1 MRAPF
6 RVALIGLGN
15 VGGAL
20 ARRLV
25 EDADRITLAAGRPI
39 ALEGIAVAH
48 PEGRRALAPLR
59 PAVQLLAQPQLDA
72 IVEVMGGIEPAS
84 TYISTALQAGRQ
96 VITANKQLVAAQGPP
111 LACLGPLRFEASVA
125 SAIPIVETLAD
136 ALGADRIGSI
146 MGILNGTT
154 NSMLAAMGGG
164 ASYADALADA
174 QRRGLAEAD
183 PSADVDAHDPAAKL
197 AILAMLA
204 FRRRIE
210 PSQIERVGI
219 GGLDQTELLGARQR
233 GFVVKLIAAAT
244 VSNGVSI
251 EADVR
256 PRLIPNDAPMAR
268 VAGAMNAIA
277 VEAAH
282 AGTLTLQG
290 PGAGPDAAAS
300 AVLADLVRAARDMPA
315 SAGALLASLADQPVA
330 TITPLGLQTPFPA
343 VPGSWTIHVGLADP
357 RPGQIPSA
365 AGADGP

>member
-1 MRAPF
+1 MF
-6 RVALIGLGN
+6 GLGN

-20 ARRLV
+20 ERRLV
-25 EDADRITLAAGRPI
+25 EDADRVTSAAGRPI

-48 PEGRRALAPLR
+48 PEGRRATAPLL
-59 PAVQLLAQPQLDA
+59 PPEQLLAQPQVDA
-72 IVEVMGGIEPAS
+72 IVEVMGGLEPAS
-84 TYISTALQAGRQ
+84 TYIRTALQAGRQ
-96 VITANKQLVAAQGPP
+96 VITANKQLVAAQGPS

-136 ALGADRIGSI
+136 ALAADRIGSM

-204 FRRRIE
+204 FRRRID

-219 GGLDQTELLGARQR
+219 RDVGPDQIENGRRRGL
-233 GFVVKLIAAAT
+233 VIKLIAAAT
-244 VSNGVSI
+244 TQNGASI

-256 PRLIPNDAPMAR
+256 PRLVPIDAPMAR
-268 VAGAMNAIA
+268 VHGAMNAIA
-277 VEAAH
+277 VDAEY
-282 AGTLTLQG
+282 AGSLLFQG

-300 AVLADLVRAARDMPA
+300 AVLADLIRAAKDVPA
-315 SAGALLASLADQPVA
+315 SAGLLLASLADASPA
-330 TITPLGLQTPFPA
+330 TVLPLGHTAQYPA
-343 VPGSWTIHVGLADP
+343 AS
-357 RPGQIPSA
+357 
-365 AGADGP
+365 

>member
-6 RVALIGLGN
+6 RVALFGLGN

-20 ARRLV
+20 ERRLV
-25 EDADRITLAAGRPI
+25 EDADRVTRAAGRPI
-39 ALEGIAVAH
+39 AVEGIAVAH
-48 PEGRRALAPLR
+48 PEGRRATAPLL
-59 PAVQLLAQPQLDA
+59 PPEQLLAQPQVDA
-72 IVEVMGGIEPAS
+72 IVEVMGGLEPAS
-84 TYISTALQAGRQ
+84 TYIRAALRAGRQ
-96 VITANKQLVAAQGPP
+96 VITANKQLVAAHGPS

-136 ALGADRIGSI
+136 ALAADRIGSM

-197 AILAMLA
+197 AILAMLG

-219 GGLDQTELLGARQR
+219 RGLDQTQLLTARQR
-233 GFVVKLIAAAT
+233 GCIVKLVAAART
-244 VSNGVSI
+244 VNGTGI

-256 PRLIPNDAPMAR
+256 PRSLPRDAPMAR
-268 VAGAMNAIA
+268 VDGAMNAIA
-277 VEAAH
+277 LDAAY
-282 AGTLTLQG
+282 AGVLFLQG

-300 AVLADLVRAARDMPA
+300 AVLADLIRAAKDVPA
-315 SAGALLASLADQPVA
+315 SAGSLLATLADASPATVVPLAA
-330 TITPLGLQTPFPA
+330 TIPYPA
-343 VPGSWTIHVGLADP
+343 AS
-357 RPGQIPSA
+357 
-365 AGADGP
+365 

>member
-6 RVALIGLGN
+6 RVAVIGLGN

-25 EDADRITLAAGRPI
+25 DDADRITMAAGRPI

-48 PEGRRALAPLR
+48 PEGRRAPAPLLL
-59 PAVQLLAQPQLDA
+59 AAQLLAQPQLDA
-72 IVEVMGGIEPAS
+72 IVEVMGGLEPAS

-125 SAIPIVETLAD
+125 SAIPIIETLAD
-136 ALGADRIGSI
+136 TLAADRIGSI

-154 NSMLAAMGGG
+154 NSILAAMAGG

-183 PSADVDAHDPAAKL
+183 PGADVDAHDPAAKL

-204 FRRRIE
+204 FRRRID
-210 PSQIERVGI
+210 PSQIVRVGI
-219 GGLDQTELLGARQR
+219 RDVGADQIENGRRRGL
-233 GFVVKLIAAAT
+233 VIKLIAAAT
-244 VSNGVSI
+244 TDDGGSI
-251 EADVR
+251 QADVR
-256 PRLIPNDAPMAR
+256 PRLVPADAPMAR
-268 VAGAMNAIA
+268 VHGAMNAIA
-277 VEAAH
+277 VDAEY
-282 AGTLTLQG
+282 AGSLLFEG

-300 AVLADLVRAARDMPA
+300 AVLADLIRAAKDVPA
-315 SAGALLASLADQPVA
+315 SAGSLLATLADAPPA
-330 TITPLGLQTPFPA
+330 TVFPLGPTAQYPA
-343 VPGSWTIHVGLADP
+343 AS
-357 RPGQIPSA
+357 
-365 AGADGP
+365 

>member
-1 MRAPF
+1 MRAPY
-6 RVALIGLGN
+6 RVGLIGLGN

-20 ARRLV
+20 VRRLV
-25 EDADRITLAAGRPI
+25 DDADRIADTSGRPI
-39 ALEGIAVAH
+39 VLEAIAVAH
-48 PEGRRALAPLR
+48 RDGRSAPAPLVSAEALLKR
-59 PAVQLLAQPQLDA
+59 PNLDA
-72 IVEVMGGIEPAS
+72 VIELMGGLEPAH
-84 TYISTALQAGRQ
+84 TYIYTALQSGRQ
-96 VITANKQLVAAQGPP
+96 VITANKQLIAASGPE
-111 LACLGPLRFEASVA
+111 LCRLGPLRFEASVA
-125 SAIPIVETLAD
+125 SAIPIVETLAETM
-136 ALGADRIGSI
+136 ASDRITSLV
-146 MGILNGTT
+146 GILNGTT
-154 NSMLAAMGGG
+154 NSILEAMAQG
-164 ASYADALADA
+164 ASYADALVDA

-315 SAGALLASLADQPVA
+315 SAGALLASLADQPA
-330 TITPLGLQTPFPA
+330 ARITPLGLRTPYPA
-343 VPGSWTIHVGLADP
+343 AT
-357 RPGQIPSA
+357 
-365 AGADGP
+365 